1 MWFTFSEKCCLKS
14 SGLTFLCYYFEVVFY
29 ISFVLLLRTL
39 KPCLLHLQVDAGLTF
54 NKKDLE
60 HSFIFDIK
68 TIDRVFYLV
77 ADTEEEM
84 NKWVRCI
91 CDICGFNPTDDGEDD
106 GRHSLSNTH
115 LGHCNIACIC
125 IHLYLKLI
133 LRILVWCS
141 MCQPLNSTISHREQ
155 AARCLSRKERDVIL
169 SLSNSNT
176 F

>member
-1 MWFTFSEKCCLKS
+1 MFAL
-14 SGLTFLCYYFEVVFY
+14 
-29 ISFVLLLRTL
+29 SFIFFCVLDVL

-91 CDICGFNPTDDGEDD
+91 CDICGFNPTDDGEGD
-106 GRHSLSNTH
+106 GPAFSVHCPMHSLLQQSMY
-115 LGHCNIACIC
+115 
-125 IHLYLKLI
+125 LYSSVL
-133 LRILVWCS
+133 
-141 MCQPLNSTISHREQ
+141 
-155 AARCLSRKERDVIL
+155 
-169 SLSNSNT
+169 